1 MSDAATATAPAAP
14 PAAEP
19 PVPPSPGVPGWRRG
33 LAGLV
38 LGQGLG
44 SFCDYVY
51 KVAITLLVTQ
61 PLIRQGDGGRIEAAS
76 YVSKAGL
83 AFLLPFILLSPLA
96 GPLSDRLSKRLI
108 LVVVKFAEAFA
119 YLAAIQ
125 AFNAANPAGYLVVL
139 AALATAGAIASP
151 AKYGILPQMVP
162 AERLPAANGLLQLSM
177 MVSVILG
184 TVAGGFAA
192 QHLGSRPAVVALGLA
207 GVSVLAA
214 VLSGLIPALP
224 AVSKS
229 QSWNIVGEM
238 AGHFRTIV
246 RSRTLRLTVLG
257 VVWFWFLAVLFQTN
271 ATLYGTS
278 TMGLDETRAS
288 LLLAAVVLGIGLGCF
303 LAGLL
308 SDRKVE
314 LGLVP
319 LGSVGL
325 ALFCIAL
332 FWAHASVPLAVA
344 AMFGLGI
351 SGGFFLIPLVS
362 LLQQEAP
369 EDGKGGMIAA
379 SNLLEF
385 SSMSGATGVYW
396 LLTTSLKLQP
406 ETVFLTAGIAT
417 LLATFY
423 VLWLLPEAFAR
434 LMFWGLTRTV
444 YRLTVIGREN
454 VPDRGPALLVC
465 NHVSY
470 VDGFLVLA
478 SIRRLIRF
486 MVFRAFAEAPGLR
499 LLARAMRVIPVD
511 EHSGPKALLRSLQVA
526 SEALNNGEL
535 VCIFAEG
542 EISRTGQ
549 MNPFRGGMERILKH
563 APGVPII
570 PVNLDGVWGSIFSRA
585 GGKFLF
591 KMPKR
596 IPYPVTVSFGKPLP
610 HDATP
615 AAVRQAIHELGVE
628 AAFLRKG
635 KCRSL
640 GEQFVQAS
648 RRLGRKFAAADLSGA
663 RVSHGGLLTKAAFLA
678 RALRPQ
684 WDGQERVGLL
694 LPPSVGGYVAN
705 CAALLAGKTPVN
717 LNYTVGEET
726 LRACV
731 QQCGLR
737 NVLTSRA
744 FLEKFPVREVAPFIY
759 LEDLRSEATLLRKL
773 GAWLA
778 SHLLPARALMRWAG
792 AAAIPGPDD
801 VAAIIF
807 SSGSTGEPKGVQLTH
822 FNLTSNHD
830 SLLQIYSIGPDDVLM
845 GILPFFHSFGFMAC
859 LALPACRGIGVALHP
874 NPLDPAAVGKLC
886 RDFGGTFLL
895 ATPTFLQ
902 GYTRRCDPGDFGSV
916 RFVITGAEKLSE
928 RVRTGFKEKFGIEP
942 LEGYGCTEC
951 APLVAVNGPDF
962 RSRGFHQ
969 LGHRHGT
976 IGQASPG
983 IAVRIVDPES
993 GTPLPLGQE
1002 GMLLVRGPNVMKG
1015 YLGKPEETAKVLKDG
1030 WYRTGDIAKVD
1041 EDGFI
1046 TITDRL
1052 NRFSKIGGEMVPH
1065 IKIEEALHHA
1075 IAAREQV
1082 LLVTAVP
1089 DEKKGERLVV
1099 LHTLQDTATL
1109 TGKLGSLGLP
1119 NLWVPREDHFFKVDA
1134 IPVLGS
1140 GKADLRKARDL
1151 AKWNLA
1157 KAGQV

>member
-1 MSDAATATAPAAP
+1 MSSEAPATAPAPVETPTPPTTP
-14 PAAEP
+14 PA
-19 PVPPSPGVPGWRRG
+19 SWRRG

-38 LGQGLG
+38 G
-44 SFCDYVY
+44 SQAIGAFTDNSY
-51 KVAITLLVTQ
+51 KVSCVFLILLAIKE
-61 PLIRQGDGGRIEAAS
+61 GRLS
-76 YVSKAGL
+76 MAGETFNTAMGM
-83 AFLLPFILLSPLA
+83 AFMLPFVLWSALA
-96 GPLSDRLSKRLI
+96 GPVSDRLGKRGILI
-108 LVVVKFAEAFA
+108 GMKFVDAILFIGAVFAFQQGTPVA
-119 YLAAIQ
+119 YLLMMFLIGTSH
-125 AFNAANPAGYLVVL
+125 AFSG
-139 AALATAGAIASP
+139 P
-151 AKYGILPQMVP
+151 AKYGILPQLVP
-162 AERLPAANGLLQLSM
+162 PSKLSSANGIVELA
-177 MVSVILG
+177 
-184 TVAGGFAA
+184 TFAA
-192 QHLGSRPAVVALGLA
+192 IIVGTISGAAGVQAFGSRPAVIGWI
-207 GVSVLAA
+207 LAA
-214 VLSGLIPALP
+214 VSLLGAFLGMLIPDLP

-229 QSWNIVGEM
+229 TSVNVFAEIGE
-238 AGHFRTIV
+238 HFRTIA

-257 VVWFWFLAVLFQTN
+257 IAYFWFFAALFQMN
-271 ATLYGTS
+271 AALYGEG
-278 TMGLDETRAS
+278 TMKLEALPAG
-288 LLLAAVVLGIGLGCF
+288 LLLASVAVGIGTGAF
-303 LAGLL
+303 IAGLV
-308 SDRKVE
+308 SGGKVE

-319 LGSVGL
+319 LGSVGMGVFAVIL
-325 ALFCIAL
+325 T
-332 FWAHASVPLAVA
+332 WAHVNVWFA
-344 AMFGLGI
+344 AATFFALGI
-351 SGGFFLIPLVS
+351 AGGFFMVPLNA

-369 EDGKGGMIAA
+369 DTGKGGMIAA
-379 SNLLEF
+379 NNILVFTAMLVATVGYFLLSNRLHLNPP
-385 SSMSGATGVYW
+385 Y
-396 LLTTSLKLQP
+396 
-406 ETVFLTAGIAT
+406 VFLVAGIVT
-417 LLATFY
+417 LLATVY

-434 LMFWGLTRTV
+434 LMLWALTRTF
-444 YRLTVIGREN
+444 YKLTVIGREN

-465 NHVSY
+465 NHVSF

-478 SIRRLIRF
+478 SIRRFIRF
-486 MVFRAFAEAPGLR
+486 MVFKAFAVAPGLN
-499 LLARAMRVIPVD
+499 LLARAMRIIPVD

-585 GGKFLF
+585 GGKFIF

-610 HDATP
+610 HDSSP

-628 AAFLRKG
+628 AAFLRK
-635 KCRSL
+635 KDCLSL
-640 GEQFVQAS
+640 GEQFVRAS

-663 RVSHGGLLTKAAFLA
+663 KASHGKLLTKAAFVA
-678 RALRPQ
+678 RAMRPH
-684 WDGQERVGLL
+684 WDGSDRVGLL

-726 LRACV
+726 LKSCAE
-731 QQCGLR
+731 QCGLR
-737 NVLTSRA
+737 NILTSRA

-759 LEDLRSEATLLRKL
+759 LEDIGAQATAGGKF
-773 GAWLA
+773 AAQLA
-778 SHLLPARALMRWAG
+778 SWFLPPRALMRWAG
-792 AAAIPGPDD
+792 AARIPAPDD

-822 FNLTSNHD
+822 FNITSNHD
-830 SLLQIYSIGPDDVLM
+830 SLLQIYSINSDDVLM

-976 IGQASPG
+976 IGQPSPG
-983 IAVRIVDPES
+983 IAVRITDPES
-993 GTPLPLGQE
+993 GSPLPLGQE
-1002 GMLLVRGPNVMKG
+1002 GMLMVRGPNVMKG
-1015 YLGKPEETAKVLKDG
+1015 YLGKPEETAKVLRDG
-1030 WYRTGDIAKVD
+1030 WYRTGDIAKID
-1041 EDGFI
+1041 DDGFI

-1065 IKIEEALHHA
+1065 IKIEEALHLA

-1089 DEKKGERLVV
+1089 DEKKGEKIVV
-1099 LHTLQDTATL
+1099 LHTLADTKVL
-1109 TGKLGSLGLP
+1109 MEKLGALGLP
-1119 NLWVPREDHFFKVDA
+1119 NLWVPRADHFFRIDA
-1134 IPVLGS
+1134 LPVLGS

-1151 AKWNLA
+1151 AKWNMA
-1157 KAGQV
+1157 KAGLA

>member
-1 MSDAATATAPAAP
+1 MSAEATAAPVDPATAPAVP
-14 PAAEP
+14 PA
-19 PVPPSPGVPGWRRG
+19 PVPEVPGWKRG
-33 LAGLV
+33 LVGLV
-38 LGQGLG
+38 IGQGIG
-44 SFCDYVY
+44 SLCDYVY
-51 KVAITLLVTQ
+51 KVAITLMVTQ
-61 PLIRQGDGGRIEAAS
+61 PLISKGAEGKVAAAD

-83 AFLLPFILLSPLA
+83 AFLLPFILISPVA
-96 GPLSDRLSKRLI
+96 GPLSDRISKRGI
-108 LVVVKFAEAFA
+108 LVAMKVAEALA
-119 YLAAIQ
+119 YLGAIQ
-125 AFNAANPAGYLVVL
+125 AFNSGNPYAYLAVL
-139 AALATAGAIASP
+139 SLIAIAGAVASP
-151 AKYGILPQMVP
+151 AKYGILPQLVP
-162 AERLPAANGLLQLSM
+162 AERLPAANGVMQLSM
-177 MVSVILG
+177 MMSVILG
-184 TVAGGFAA
+184 TVVGGFAA
-192 QHLGSRPAVVALGLA
+192 QHLGARPAIIAFVLA
-207 GVSVLAA
+207 GA
-214 VLSGLIPALP
+214 SGVGALFTALIPRLP

-229 QSWNIVGEM
+229 TSWNIFGEM

-246 RSRTLRLTVLG
+246 KSRTLRLTVLG
-257 VVWFWFLAVLFQTN
+257 IVWFWFLAVLFQTN
-271 ATLYGTS
+271 ATLYGS
-278 TMGLDETRAS
+278 ATMGLSETKAS
-288 LLLAAVVLGIGLGCF
+288 LLLAAVVLGIGLGCL
-303 LAGLL
+303 LAGLA
-308 SDRKVE
+308 SDKKVE

-319 LGSVGL
+319 LGSIGL
-325 ALFCIAL
+325 AAFCIAL
-332 FWAHASVPLAVA
+332 YWAHASVWTASA
-344 AMFGLGI
+344 AMFLLGV
-351 SGGFFLIPLVS
+351 SGGFFLIPLIS

-385 SSMSGATGVYW
+385 SAMSGATGVYW
-396 LLTTSLKLQP
+396 LLSTGLKFRP
-406 ETVFLTAGIAT
+406 ETIFLSAGIAT
-417 LLATFY
+417 FLATFY

-434 LMFWGLTRTV
+434 LMLWGLTRTV
-444 YRLTVIGREN
+444 YRLNVIGREN

-465 NHVSY
+465 NHVSF

-478 SIRRLIRF
+478 SIRRFIRF
-486 MVFRAFAEAPGLR
+486 MVFKAFTVAPGLN
-499 LLARAMRVIPVD
+499 LLSRAMRIIPVD

-526 SEALNNGEL
+526 SEALNDGEL

-585 GGKFLF
+585 GGKFIF

-610 HDATP
+610 HDSSP

-628 AAFLRKG
+628 AAFLRK
-635 KCRSL
+635 KDCLSL
-640 GEQFVQAS
+640 GHQFVRAS

-663 RVSHGGLLTKAAFLA
+663 KVSHGKLLTKAAFVA
-678 RALRPQ
+678 RAMRKH
-684 WDGQERVGLL
+684 WDGSDRVGLL

-726 LRACV
+726 LKACAE
-731 QQCGLR
+731 QCGLR
-737 NVLTSRA
+737 NILTSRA

-759 LEDLRSEATLLRKL
+759 LEDIGAQATAGGKI
-773 GAWLA
+773 GALLA
-778 SHLLPARALMRWAG
+778 SNLLPARALMRWAG
-792 AAAIPGPDD
+792 AERIPQPDD

-822 FNLTSNHD
+822 FNITSNHD
-830 SLLQIYSIGPDDVLM
+830 SLLQIYSIGADDVLM

-886 RDFGGTFLL
+886 RDFGGSFLL

-951 APLVAVNGPDF
+951 APLVSVNGPDF

-976 IGQASPG
+976 IGQPSPG

-1002 GMLLVRGPNVMKG
+1002 GMLMVRGPNVMKG

-1030 WYRTGDIAKVD
+1030 WYRTGDIAKID
-1041 EDGFI
+1041 DDGFI

-1065 IKIEEALHHA
+1065 IKIEEALHQA

-1089 DEKKGERLVV
+1089 DEKKGEKIVV
-1099 LHTLQDTATL
+1099 LHTLADPKAL
-1109 TGKLGSLGLP
+1109 LEKLNALGLP
-1119 NLWVPREDHFFKVDA
+1119 NLWVPRADHFFKIDA
-1134 IPVLGS
+1134 LPVLGS

-1151 AKWNLA
+1151 AKWNMA
-1157 KAGQV
+1157 KAGLA